1 MSRANVHNVA
11 CCYLMLAFVQLKC
24 GNEQTHKYAREVKLS
39 AKLAEGEKAEAAGN
53 GSVRI

>member
-1 MSRANVHNVA
+1 
-11 CCYLMLAFVQLKC
+11 MLAFVQLKC

-53 GSVRI
+53 GSLRI